1 MISTEI
7 SHFNGQTET
16 DAETVSP
23 TLIHRTGRFC
33 HFGSSN
39 CSIHVPTF
47 LFFSPPFHFW
57 LFMGPT
63 WTEVHVP
70 NTVAISSKLNISIL
84 KLSIYLRKKEV
95 SINVHINLLT
105 GLLFFFGV
113 GNLISIVIERTSCTI
128 TQVRP
133 QYILLFT
140 IYIVICIQ
148 IFVQL
153 ELLFLLAYQQM

>member
-1 MISTEI
+1 
-7 SHFNGQTET
+7 
-16 DAETVSP
+16 
-23 TLIHRTGRFC
+23 
-33 HFGSSN
+33 
-39 CSIHVPTF
+39 
-47 LFFSPPFHFW
+47 
-57 LFMGPT
+57 
-63 WTEVHVP
+63 VP

-113 GNLISIVIERTSCTI
+113 GNLISIVIERTSYTI